1 MFETTAPQGAA
12 GDAFEERTYRKVVL
26 RILPI
31 LLLCYIAAYLDRVN
45 VGFAKLDMLDDLGFS
60 NTVYALGASMFFWG
74 YFLFE
79 VPSNLL
85 LHRYGAR
92 FWIARIMLTWAI
104 VSMAVAFTQPLAHA
118 LGMQSSTL
126 FYTLR
131 FLLGICEAGFFPGVV
146 LYLNYWFPT
155 QRQSRVMSGFLVAL
169 PFSLSFGGVLSGWL
183 MSSLHNWH
191 GLAG

>member
-79 VPSNLL
+79 VPSNLM
-85 LHRYGAR
+85 LHRVGAKL
-92 FWIARIMLTWAI
+92 WIAA
-104 VSMAVAFTQPLAHA
+104 S
-118 LGMQSSTL
+118 
-126 FYTLR
+126 
-131 FLLGICEAGFFPGVV
+131 
-146 LYLNYWFPT
+146 
-155 QRQSRVMSGFLVAL
+155 
-169 PFSLSFGGVLSGWL
+169 
-183 MSSLHNWH
+183 
-191 GLAG
+191 

>member
-104 VSMAVAFTQPLAHA
+104 ISMAVAFTQPLAQFF
-118 LGMQSSTL
+118 GMQSSTL
-126 FYTLR
+126 FYVLR
-131 FLLGICEAGFFPGVV
+131 FLLGV
-146 LYLNYWFPT
+146 
-155 QRQSRVMSGFLVAL
+155 
-169 PFSLSFGGVLSGWL
+169 
-183 MSSLHNWH
+183 
-191 GLAG
+191 